1 MDKNPRE
8 LYRER
13 LKRIED
19 ATQVKKPDRV
29 PILLELGYLIA
40 RYSGITYQETIYDH
54 ANCTKAYQK
63 TITGLEPD
71 VFYCLP
77 FDSGPAMETIDTRTM
92 KWPGHGLPPNQGIQ
106 YVEGEYMLA
115 DEYDSFL
122 ESPTD
127 FMLKTYLPRSCGALG
142 SFRKFP
148 GWSSFLG
155 IPRGRAAPIFTDPEF
170 VNACRA
176 IYQTSLLTQEWN
188 TAWRNCVEDIEG
200 KGYPALT
207 LLGVQAPFDFFS
219 DLLRGMKGIMLDMY
233 RQPDKLLAAMNA
245 ILPILTRSIDSITKT
260 SKNRL
265 VFLGPHRGA
274 EGFMSLKQFEK
285 FYWPGLKAVI
295 LGLIEGGFT
304 PCILWEGD
312 YTSRLKYLLELPPG
326 KIINRFDRTD
336 IYKAREVLGQ
346 HHCIAGGMLPSLL
359 QIGSIQEV
367 KDECKRLIEVVGRD
381 GGYVM
386 SHSTPL
392 DEARIENIRAMI
404 DVTREFGNYR

>member
-1 MDKNPRE
+1 
-8 LYRER
+8 
-13 LKRIED
+13 
-19 ATQVKKPDRV
+19 
-29 PILLELGYLIA
+29 
-40 RYSGITYQETIYDH
+40 
-54 ANCTKAYQK
+54 
-63 TITGLEPD
+63 
-71 VFYCLP
+71 
-77 FDSGPAMETIDTRTM
+77 
-92 KWPGHGLPPNQGIQ
+92 
-106 YVEGEYMLA
+106 
-115 DEYDSFL
+115 
-122 ESPTD
+122 
-127 FMLKTYLPRSCGALG
+127 
-142 SFRKFP
+142 
-148 GWSSFLG
+148 
-155 IPRGRAAPIFTDPEF
+155 
-170 VNACRA
+170 
-176 IYQTSLLTQEWN
+176 
-188 TAWRNCVEDIEG
+188 
-200 KGYPALT
+200 
-207 LLGVQAPFDFFS
+207 
-219 DLLRGMKGIMLDMY
+219 MY